1 MTVEKG
7 HYTHIAW
14 FPINLIVTV
23 LFHLQFFLKKLRKNY
38 STKENYILCTT
49 LSVESLFS
57 LFAIPGCSETTGITV
72 ETAKE
77 ILADA
82 GEKECEDGE
91 GRKTKMNQEG
101 IDKRSLDGELR
112 SVALLIRVSQYQWNS
127 KLAFFLLD
135 Q

>member
-1 MTVEKG
+1 MIRRLLAVLS
-7 HYTHIAW
+7 
-14 FPINLIVTV
+14 FIN
-23 LFHLQFFLKKLRKNY
+23 
-38 STKENYILCTT
+38 
-49 LSVESLFS
+49 
-57 LFAIPGCSETTGITV
+57 GCGETTGITV

-91 GRKTKMNQEG
+91 GRKTNMNQEG

-135 Q
+135 QAVRWWLKQISTKDRDTGQDQGQLLTESQCSTELWEDE